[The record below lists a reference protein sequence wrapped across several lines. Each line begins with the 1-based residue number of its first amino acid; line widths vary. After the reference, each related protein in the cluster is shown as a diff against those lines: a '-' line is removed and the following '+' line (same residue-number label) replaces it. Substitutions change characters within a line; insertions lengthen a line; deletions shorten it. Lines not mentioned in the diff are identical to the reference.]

1 MEPMAPHKPLAA
13 RPDWKLLLAMTR
25 PGFLTITAVACLL
38 GMALTAACGCGF
50 DPLLAAATLVLALAA
65 HAGANVLNDY
75 HDALN
80 GADAANRD
88 GLFPFTGGSRL
99 IQQQHVTAAQTRE
112 LAWLLL
118 GLVALAGIL
127 LAVHTGG
134 GLLLIGL
141 AGLLLA
147 WAYSAPPLRLMS
159 RGLGELAV
167 TCAWW
172 LIVIGADYVQRR
184 QFLLVPALT
193 AVSYALLM
201 ANILLVNGLPDAASD
216 AAVGKRTLAVRLG
229 PRGSALLYLLIA
241 LLAHGWLAVGAWQL
255 LQPLPALWGLLSLP
269 LSLVA
274 AGMVWRQAGQPAGL
288 RPAIVLTIAAGV
300 VHGLGMAAGLVAM
313 A

>member
-1 MEPMAPHKPLAA
+1 MPAMENLAPASP

-25 PGFLTITAVACLL
+25 PGFLAITAVACLL
-38 GMALTAACGCGF
+38 GIVSAAACGCGV
-50 DPLLAAATLVLALAA
+50 DGLLAAATLLLALAA

-80 GADAANRD
+80 GADDANHG

-99 IQQQHVTAAQTRE
+99 IQQQRVTPAQTRE

-118 GLVALAGIL
+118 GLVALAGIW
-127 LAVHTGG
+127 LAVHSGG

-147 WAYSAPPLRLMS
+147 WAYSAPPFKLMA
-159 RGLGELAV
+159 RGLGELTVA
-167 TCAWW
+167 CAWW

-201 ANILLVNGLPDAASD
+201 ATSCSSTACPMRHRTPRSASARWRSGWARAAAPCST
-216 AAVGKRTLAVRLG
+216 R
-229 PRGSALLYLLIA
+229 
-241 LLAHGWLAVGAWQL
+241 
-255 LQPLPALWGLLSLP
+255 
-269 LSLVA
+269 
-274 AGMVWRQAGQPAGL
+274 
-288 RPAIVLTIAAGV
+288 
-300 VHGLGMAAGLVAM
+300 
-313 A
+313 